1 MTITGF
7 LDQTIAFECSGPLEA
22 RSASASPGE
31 KAYQVFI
38 PRSYSPEREWPLIL
52 FLHGAGESGSDGLL
66 QTEFQMG
73 SAIRRHSDLFE
84 SVVVFPQQGRSNHW
98 TQADLQM
105 AMACV
110 KQTCQRW
117 RIDRRRLML
126 CGVSSGATGVWSLA
140 AREPQRFAALLVVG
154 GMVGPSPSIPESDW
168 VVPPV
173 EAQPYAWLA
182 ARLRHLPIWIHHGD
196 ADPLVSVQDARLIVA
211 ALRTAGAVVRYSEW
225 PGFGHNVWDG
235 AFYSEEVLRWL
246 LSQGAGQ

>member
-1 MTITGF
+1 M
-7 LDQTIAFECSGPLEA
+7 
-22 RSASASPGE
+22 
-31 KAYQVFI
+31 FI
-38 PRSYSPEREWPLIL
+38 PRAYSPEREWPLIL

-73 SAIRRHSDLFE
+73 SAIRRHADLFE
-84 SVVVFPQQGRSNHW
+84 AVVVFPQQGRSNYW
-98 TQADLQM
+98 AQEDLQM

-110 KQTCQRW
+110 EQTCQRW

-140 AREPQRFAALLVVG
+140 AREPLSFAALLVVG
-154 GMVGPSPSIPESDW
+154 GMVGPSPAIPARDA

-173 EAQPYAWLA
+173 EAHPYAWLA

-196 ADPLVSVQDARLIVA
+196 ADPLVSVQDARFMVA
-211 ALRTAGAVVRYSEW
+211 ALRLAGAAVRYSEW

-246 LSQGAGQ
+246 LRSGAGQ